1 MGGGRG
7 SRLYPLT
14 KDRCKPAVPL
24 ASNYRLVDIP
34 ISNCLNSGFNQIF
47 VLTPKGQVIR
57 LRKGQQLVVN
67 LQNQLQEVTNIHTH
81 GFFVSPKGNQDDI
94 YELILPGGAT
104 QHVYQNT
111 RYLSPGSYWYH
122 PHTHPLVEEQV
133 FGGMSGFI
141 EVEGLKSLL
150 PASLRRITD

>member
-1 MGGGRG
+1 MLFR
-7 SRLYPLT
+7 S
-14 KDRCKPAVPL
+14 
-24 ASNYRLVDIP
+24 
-34 ISNCLNSGFNQIF
+34 
-47 VLTPKGQVIR
+47 IR

-150 PASLRRITD
+150 PASLRGITEHYIGLKDFQTTSGNTIPDRKSTRLNSSH